1 MTWIVTKLV
10 LYDLL
15 TFGIG
20 FALLLTQPEG
30 EPLLTVGKIL
40 VIAGMF
46 VQFHFLKMISCMGGM
61 RT

>member
-1 MTWIVTKLV
+1 MMRPTTQLV
-10 LYDLL
+10 ILDLL
-15 TFGIG
+15 TFGVG
-20 FALLLTQPEG
+20 FGLMLTQPDG
-30 EPLLTVGKIL
+30 EPMSTVGKLL